1 MDADDWE
8 SKNCIQYYK
17 CKLVKKKKMIAG
29 GGGGDYEMSKLL
41 AEKKK

>member
-17 CKLVKKKKMIAG
+17 CKLVKKKKKKMIVG
-29 GGGGDYEMSKLL
+29 GEGGAMKWASYY
-41 AEKKK
+41 